1 MVSASASV
9 DLAMPAPVVWS
20 FVERY
25 DNWAD
30 LFPGYQRHRLTQDG
44 ASIWTVRGDLGIL
57 SRIVEVEIRP
67 GARGGAGAVTF
78 AVKGITEDVAGTGTF
93 AVQGLG
99 DGRSRLTF
107 AIELAAA
114 GPLGP
119 VVNALLARRLPAL
132 LEQFAPVLARRIETV
147 STVP

>member
-1 MVSASASV
+1 MVNASASV

-44 ASIWTVRGDLGIL
+44 ASIWTVRGDLGVL

-67 GARGGAGAVTF
+67 GPRDAAGAITF
-78 AVKGITEDVAGTGTF
+78 AVNGITEEVAGTGTF
-93 AVQGLG
+93 AVQRLG

-107 AIELAAA
+107 AIELAGA

-132 LEQFAPVLARRIETV
+132 LEQFTPALARRLEA
-147 STVP
+147 SPVP